1 MIFVVEDIG
10 GRPYQ
15 EDRHSVKLGLND
27 EYDYVAIFDGHGGDQ
42 VAEFLKFHLKDFVS
56 KHLLQ
61 KKNPTAALKAAFHDA
76 HDSLPIDM
84 SYMTGAAV
92 VVILKKD
99 NHLWVANC
107 GDSRAIQITSNGLVS
122 LSEDHKPNRKSEFER
137 IHSLGGNV
145 TFNPNDVPRVQ
156 GNLALSRSIGD
167 KYLEPYVICDP
178 EIKHFNLQP
187 DSKYILMAT
196 DGLWDVLTNGDAK
209 QIVSKVM
216 NRKKQTKALG
226 HDCVRELL
234 MESRKRNS
242 QDNTTIIFWLL

>member
-15 EDRHSVKLGLND
+15 EDRHSVKLGLYG

-42 VAEFLKFHLKDFVS
+42 VSEFLKFHLKDFVS
-56 KHLLQ
+56 KHLALQ
-61 KKNPTAALKAAFHDA
+61 KTPTAALKSAFADA
-76 HDSLPIDM
+76 HESMPMEM
-84 SYMTGAAV
+84 SYTTGAAA
-92 VVILKKD
+92 VVILKKG

-107 GDSRAIQITSNGLVS
+107 GDSRAIKITENGLVS
-122 LSEDHKPNRKSEFER
+122 LSEDHKPNRKSEFDR
-137 IHSLGGNV
+137 INSLGGHV

-156 GNLALSRSIGD
+156 GNLALSRSLGD
-167 KYLEPYVICDP
+167 KYLEPYVISDP
-178 EIKHFNLQP
+178 EIKHFNIQS
-187 DSKYILMAT
+187 DSKYIILAT
-196 DGLWDVLTNGDAK
+196 DGLWDVVSNADAK
-209 QIVSKVM
+209 QIVSRVM

-234 MESRKRNS
+234 MESRNRHS